1 MSALALP
8 IGAVGLTL
16 GTVGTVLGG
25 VAVEKAVANEKSI
38 KDIQESV
45 DALNDSDGNKLVTLD
60 ETLDV
65 ALFKKAPVIVDY
77 QLPPAKGSSMQVLS
91 MSADGISTTFRSV
104 GGTGTVVGPSSSTA
118 SHIALFA
125 DAGGVEIVEAPVSVD
140 IATGNMAN
148 VGTINGVSVATLST
162 TVATNT
168 TSIGTNGTAI
178 TALQT
183 SVGTNTTD
191 IGTNDTAITALQTSV
206 GTNTTDIGTND
217 TAITALQTSVGTNT
231 TGISTNG
238 TAITA
243 LQTSVGTNTTGI
255 STNGTAITALQTSV
269 GTNTNNIATN
279 AEDIAALGTTVGTN
293 TTSIGTNGTAIT
305 ALQTSVGTNTASIA
319 SLNYFTAVG
328 SAVMSAANSG
338 SSGTPPFTL
347 NFMKLGSMVTVEVRF
362 GTMNTDVLYGP
373 IAGNSLSGQ
382 GSLDSIPA
390 GTTVSSW
397 QPSAG
402 RVGMAQQFGAVDP
415 TSNTNTVFFSGTANF
430 VFFGG
435 NTFTLTM
442 QRINKVDWNTGVAF
456 ANPQWLNPAFSFTYL
471 AIA

>member
-168 TSIGTNGTAI
+168 TSIGTNG
-178 TALQT
+178 
-183 SVGTNTTD
+183 
-191 IGTNDTAITALQTSV
+191 TAITALQTSV